1 MGDRVMTDAQK
12 PTVRVQAGSSRV
24 SDGLANVIQG
34 AGTSRDRQQHARYN
48 YGYVDQ
54 AEVEAAYITSGLCR
68 KIHDIPPFEM
78 TREGRNW
85 QAQDTDIS
93 ALESLEQRLGVWAK
107 IREALI
113 TARLT
118 GGAVIVMGLPGNSD
132 TPARQ
137 AGRNAIRYLSVLSRN
152 QITTGPI
159 QRDLNAPGFGEPEF
173 YEYQA
178 DGATQRVHPSR
189 VIPFVAQKR
198 PAGSQH
204 SGGHEFWGDPL
215 LLSIEM
221 ALKNNDSAHQ
231 NLAALLGESK
241 VDTVTIPGLSD
252 RLATTEYESALTKRL
267 AVAQMFQSQFNM
279 RLIEGGA
286 TDNAPSEKWET
297 RQISFAGLPEVVRT
311 FGVFLAGVVDIP
323 YSRLFG
329 ESPGGLN
336 STGKNEQVDFER
348 MIRSKQNVELRPALD
363 RLDEYLVPSAL
374 GTRPDD
380 IYWTFAPLSVLDEV
394 EASKVE
400 KSDAETLKIYVD
412 AGVIPS
418 EVASEAVKN
427 RLIEGGRF
435 PGIERAYSDYDAGLL
450 VPDLNEDEPELP
462 VDPA

>member
-1 MGDRVMTDAQK
+1 MTTK
-12 PTVRVQAGSSRV
+12 PVVRRKAGSSRV
-24 SDGLANVIQG
+24 SDGLMNVIQG
-34 AGTSRDRQQHARYN
+34 AGTSRDRQQYARYN
-48 YGYVDQ
+48 PGYVDPT
-54 AEVEAAYITSGLCR
+54 EVESAYVTSGLCR

-78 TREGRNW
+78 TREGRDW

-93 ALESLEQRLGVWAK
+93 ALENLEQQLQVWSK

-118 GGAVIVMGLPGNSD
+118 GGAVIVMGLPGNSA
-132 TPARQ
+132 TAAPQ
-137 AGRNAIRYLSVLSRN
+137 GGRGALRYLSVLSRN
-152 QITTGPI
+152 QVQLGEI
-159 QRDLNAPGFGEPEF
+159 QRDLNKPGFGEPIY
-173 YEYQA
+173 YELQT
-178 DGATQRVHPSR
+178 DGATQRIHPSR
-189 VIPFVAQKR
+189 VIPFVSQRR
-198 PAGSQH
+198 PAGAMF
-204 SGGHEFWGDPL
+204 GGSNEFWGDPL

-221 ALKNNDSAHQ
+221 ALKNNDSAYQ

-363 RLDEYLVPSAL
+363 RLDPYLITSAL
-374 GTRPDD
+374 GSTPKD
-380 IYWTFAPLSVLDEV
+380 IYWTFSPLSVMDE
-394 EASKVE
+394 EQASKVE

-412 AGVIPS
+412 AGVIPN

-435 PGIERAYSDYDAGLL
+435 PGIERAYADYADGLL
-450 VPDLNEDEPELP
+450 VPDLDEGEPEPELP